1 MLSSP
6 SYGAGRFT
14 GLLNS
19 PIVTTNTP
27 GK

>member
-19 PIVTTNTP
+19 PIITNTQ